1 MVGGFVGLAKE
12 SELKMRQLNAGFLI
26 MILGAGASWGQGAAP
41 VSSADRAA
49 AYYRYTMG
57 HMYAELAGNTTS
69 RNDYVNLAIENY
81 KAAIKADP
89 NSALLPEELSDL
101 YSQSGR
107 MRDGQTDAEQ
117 AIKANP
123 SDLAAHRILARIYV
137 RQIDAQRGRVNETMV
152 RQATQEYQKITELA
166 PKDADSWVWLGR
178 LQSAAQ
184 SMDAAEASFR
194 KALAVEPENEDGLT
208 GLATVLGIKGDAN
221 GAADL
226 LKRASEKNPTADSLK
241 RLADAYEQM
250 KEYGLA
256 ADTLRRAL
264 EFNPQD
270 ASDLERKMAMYLISA
285 ERYDDAL
292 AAYQELVMD
301 DPTDADSYL
310 RISQIYRQKHDLA
323 KAREASDKAKAIDPK
338 NIQVRLNELYILQAE
353 GKSAEAIEVMKTIL
367 QQTESR
373 SYDPAQLESRG
384 ELLEQLAV
392 MQRVADQTQPAVD
405 TYRQMATLDP
415 SKAAHASAGVIGAYI
430 GGKEYVKAQ
439 EEADA
444 AIKKFPNDR
453 EVRVARASLLA
464 EMGKTDAAA
473 ADVKKLL
480 DGKEDRAI
488 QLALA
493 DLYVKGRKFDEAAK
507 ALDEAEKL
515 SESQDDKV
523 DIWFQRG
530 AMFERMKNIPAA
542 EAEFRKVLAVRSDN
556 PATLN
561 YLGYMLTDRNLR
573 LPEALA
579 MIQKAVDQD
588 PNNGAYL
595 DSLGWVYYR
604 LGKLPEA
611 EENMRRAVE
620 LTPHDPTMRDHY
632 AEVLFK
638 ASKVREA
645 ITQWEAS
652 LREWQTSSPA
662 DLDSAEVAK
671 VKDKLEN
678 ARIQLARQNGTRQ
691 Q

>member
-1 MVGGFVGLAKE
+1 
-12 SELKMRQLNAGFLI
+12 MRLLNAVFLI
-26 MILGAGASWGQGAAP
+26 LLLGAGACWGQGNAP
-41 VSSADRAA
+41 TSSADRAN
-49 AYYRYTMG
+49 AYYHYSLG

-69 RNDYVNLAIENY
+69 RNDYVNLAIDNY

-89 NSALLPEELSDL
+89 SSPLLAEELSDL

-117 AIKANP
+117 AIKTNP
-123 SDLAAHRILARIYV
+123 NDLAAHRVLARIYV

-178 LQSAAQ
+178 LQSASQ
-184 SMDAAEASFR
+184 NTDAAERAFK
-194 KALAVEPENEDGLT
+194 KALEIEPENEDGLT
-208 GLATVLGIKGDAN
+208 GLATVLGIKGDES
-221 GAADL
+221 GAAEL
-226 LKRASEKNPTADSLK
+226 LKKASEKNPSPDSLK

-264 EFNPQD
+264 EFNPPD
-270 ASDLERKMAMYLISA
+270 APDIERKMAMYLISA

-292 AAYQELVMD
+292 AAYEELVGD
-301 DPTDADSYL
+301 DPSDADSYL
-310 RISQIYRQKHDLA
+310 RISQIYRQKKDFG
-323 KAREASDKAKAIDPK
+323 KAREASDKAKAIDP
-338 NIQVRLNELYILQAE
+338 NNVQVRLNELYILQAE
-353 GKSAEAIEVMKTIL
+353 GKPAEAIEVMKSIL
-367 QQTESR
+367 QQTEGR
-373 SYDPAQLESRG
+373 SYDAAQLESRTQ
-384 ELLEQLAV
+384 LLEQLAE
-392 MQRVADQTQPAVD
+392 MQLFADQTQPSVD
-405 TYRQMATLDP
+405 TLRQMAALDP
-415 SKAAHASAGVIGAYI
+415 TKAPHASAMIISAYM
-430 GGKEYVKAQ
+430 GGKEYAKAQ

-444 AIKKFPNDR
+444 AIKKYPNDR
-453 EVRVARASLLA
+453 EVRVGRASLLA
-464 EMGKTDAAA
+464 EMGKTDAAV

-480 DGKEDRAI
+480 DGKDDRGI
-488 QLALA
+488 ELALSE
-493 DLYVKGRKFDEAAK
+493 LYVKGRKFDDAAK
-507 ALDEAEKL
+507 ALDAAEKM
-515 SESQDDKV
+515 SDSQEDKIDV
-523 DIWFQRG
+523 WFKRG
-530 AMFERMKNIPAA
+530 AMFERMKNVAAA
-542 EAEFRKVLAVRSDN
+542 ETEFRKVLAVMPDN

-579 MIQKAVDQD
+579 MIQKALDRD

-595 DSLGWVYYR
+595 DSLGWVYFR
-604 LGKLPEA
+604 LNRIPEA
-611 EENMRRAVE
+611 EDAMRRAVE

-638 ASKVREA
+638 ATKVREA
-645 ITQWEAS
+645 IAQWEAS

-662 DLDSAEVAK
+662 ELDTAEVAK

-678 ARIQLARQNGTRQ
+678 ARVQLARQNGARQ

>member
-1 MVGGFVGLAKE
+1 
-12 SELKMRQLNAGFLI
+12 MRLLNAVFLI
-26 MILGAGASWGQGAAP
+26 LLLGAGACWGQGNAP
-41 VSSADRAA
+41 TSSADRAN
-49 AYYRYTMG
+49 AYYHYSLG

-69 RNDYVNLAIENY
+69 RNDYVNLAIDNY

-89 NSALLPEELSDL
+89 SSPLLAEELSDL

-117 AIKANP
+117 AIKTNP
-123 SDLAAHRILARIYV
+123 NDLAAHRVLARIYV

-178 LQSAAQ
+178 LQSASQ
-184 SMDAAEASFR
+184 NTDAAERAFK
-194 KALAVEPENEDGLT
+194 KALEIEPENEDGLT
-208 GLATVLGIKGDAN
+208 GLATVLGIKGDES
-221 GAADL
+221 GAAEL
-226 LKRASEKNPTADSLK
+226 LKKASEKNPSPDSLK

-264 EFNPQD
+264 EFNPPD
-270 ASDLERKMAMYLISA
+270 APDIERKMAMYLISA

-292 AAYQELVMD
+292 AAYEELVGD
-301 DPTDADSYL
+301 DPSDADSYL
-310 RISQIYRQKHDLA
+310 RISQIYRQKKDFG
-323 KAREASDKAKAIDPK
+323 KAREASDKAKAIDP
-338 NIQVRLNELYILQAE
+338 NNVQVRLNELYILQAE
-353 GKSAEAIEVMKTIL
+353 GKPAEAIEVMKSIL

-373 SYDPAQLESRG
+373 SYDAAQLESRTQ
-384 ELLEQLAV
+384 LLEQLAE
-392 MQRVADQTQPAVD
+392 MQLFADQTQPSVD
-405 TYRQMATLDP
+405 TLRQMAALDP
-415 SKAAHASAGVIGAYI
+415 TKAPHASAMIISAYM
-430 GGKEYVKAQ
+430 GGKEYAKAQ

-444 AIKKFPNDR
+444 AIKKYPNDR
-453 EVRVARASLLA
+453 EVRVGRASLLA
-464 EMGKTDAAA
+464 EMGKTDAAV

-480 DGKEDRAI
+480 DGKDDRGI
-488 QLALA
+488 ELALSE
-493 DLYVKGRKFDEAAK
+493 LYVKGRKFDDAAK
-507 ALDEAEKL
+507 ALDAAEKM
-515 SESQDDKV
+515 SDSQEDKIDV
-523 DIWFQRG
+523 WFKRG
-530 AMFERMKNIPAA
+530 AMFERMKNVAAA
-542 EAEFRKVLAVRSDN
+542 ETEFRKVLAVMPDN

-579 MIQKAVDQD
+579 MIQKALDRD

-595 DSLGWVYYR
+595 DSLGWVYFR
-604 LGKLPEA
+604 LNRIPEA
-611 EENMRRAVE
+611 EDAMRRAVE

-638 ASKVREA
+638 ATKVREA
-645 ITQWEAS
+645 IAQWEAS

-662 DLDSAEVAK
+662 ELDTAEVAK

-678 ARIQLARQNGTRQ
+678 ARVQLARQNGARQ

>member
-1 MVGGFVGLAKE
+1 
-12 SELKMRQLNAGFLI
+12 MRLLNAVFLI
-26 MILGAGASWGQGAAP
+26 LLLGAGACWGQGNASPA
-41 VSSADRAA
+41 SADRAN
-49 AYYRYTMG
+49 AYYHYSLG

-81 KAAIKADP
+81 KAALKSDP
-89 NSALLPEELSDL
+89 TSPLLAEELSDV

-117 AIKANP
+117 AIKTNP
-123 SDLAAHRILARIYV
+123 NDLAAHRVLARIYV

-178 LQSAAQ
+178 LQSASQ
-184 SMDAAEASFR
+184 NMDDAERAFK
-194 KALAVEPENEDGLT
+194 KALDIEPDNEDGLT
-208 GLATVLGIKGDAN
+208 GLATVLGIKGDGT
-221 GAADL
+221 GAANL
-226 LKRASEKNPTADSLK
+226 LKRASEKNPTPDSLK

-264 EFNPQD
+264 EFSPQD
-270 ASDLERKMAMYLISA
+270 SPDIERKMAMYLISA

-292 AAYQELVMD
+292 AAYEELVAD
-301 DPTDADSYL
+301 DPSDADSYL
-310 RISQIYRQKHDLA
+310 RISQIYRQKKDMV
-323 KAREASDKAKAIDPK
+323 KARAASDKAKAIDPN

-353 GKSAEAIEVMKTIL
+353 GKPAEAIEVMKSIL

-384 ELLEQLAV
+384 ELLEQLGG
-392 MQRVADQTQPAVD
+392 MQQLADQTQPAVD
-405 TYRQMATLDP
+405 TYRQLAALDP
-415 SKAAHASAGVIGAYI
+415 SKAAHASARIIGAYM
-430 GGKEYVKAQ
+430 GGKEYPKAQ

-444 AIKKFPNDR
+444 AIKKFPSDR
-453 EVRVARASLLA
+453 EVRVSRASLLA
-464 EMGKTDAAA
+464 EMGKTDVAV
-473 ADVKKLL
+473 ADIKKLL
-480 DGKEDRAI
+480 DGKDDRGI
-488 QLALA
+488 ELALA
-493 DLYVKGRKFDEAAK
+493 DLYVKGRKFDDAAK
-507 ALDEAEKL
+507 ALDAAEKM
-515 SESQDDKV
+515 SESQEDKIDV
-523 DIWFQRG
+523 WFQRG
-530 AMFERMKNIPAA
+530 AMFERQKNVAAA
-542 EAEFRKVLAVRSDN
+542 EAEFRKVLAVMPDN

-579 MIQKAVDQD
+579 MIQKALDRD

-604 LGKLPEA
+604 LNRIPEA
-611 EENMRRAVE
+611 EDAMRRAVE

-645 ITQWEAS
+645 IAQWEAS
-652 LREWQTSSPA
+652 LREWQTSSPSE
-662 DLDSAEVAK
+662 LDATEVAK

-678 ARIQLARQNGTRQ
+678 ARVQLARQNGARQ

>member
-1 MVGGFVGLAKE
+1 
-12 SELKMRQLNAGFLI
+12 MRLLNAVFLI
-26 MILGAGASWGQGAAP
+26 LLLGMGACWGQGNASAA
-41 VSSADRAA
+41 SADRAS
-49 AYYRYTMG
+49 AYYHYSLG

-81 KAAIKADP
+81 KAALKADP
-89 NSALLPEELSDL
+89 TSPLLAEELSDV

-117 AIKANP
+117 AIKTNP
-123 SDLAAHRILARIYV
+123 NDLAAHRVLARIYV

-166 PKDADSWVWLGR
+166 PNDADSWVWLGR
-178 LQSAAQ
+178 LQSASQ
-184 SMDAAEASFR
+184 NMDQAERAFK
-194 KALAVEPENEDGLT
+194 KALDIEPDNEDGLT
-208 GLATVLGIKGDAN
+208 GLATVLGIKGDGA
-221 GAADL
+221 GAANL
-226 LKRASEKNPTADSLK
+226 LKRASEKNPTPDSLK

-264 EFNPQD
+264 EFSPQD
-270 ASDLERKMAMYLISA
+270 APDIERKMAMYLISA

-292 AAYQELVMD
+292 AAYQELVAD

-310 RISQIYRQKHDLA
+310 RMSQIYRQKKDMV
-323 KAREASDKAKAIDPK
+323 KAREASDKAKAIDPN

-353 GKSAEAIEVMKTIL
+353 GKPGEAIEAMKSIL

-373 SYDPAQLESRG
+373 SYDPAQLENRG
-384 ELLEQLAV
+384 ELLEQLGV
-392 MQRVADQTQPAVD
+392 MQQLADQTQPAVD
-405 TYRQMATLDP
+405 TYRQLATLDP
-415 SKAAHASAGVIGAYI
+415 TKAPHASARIIAAYM
-430 GGKEYVKAQ
+430 GGKEYPKAQ

-453 EVRVARASLLA
+453 EVRVSRASLLA
-464 EMGKTDAAA
+464 EMGKTDAAV
-473 ADVKKLL
+473 ADIKKLL
-480 DGKEDRAI
+480 DGKDDRGI
-488 QLALA
+488 ELALA
-493 DLYVKGRKFDEAAK
+493 DLYVKGRKFDDAAK
-507 ALDEAEKL
+507 ALDAAEKM
-515 SESQDDKV
+515 SDSQEDKMDV
-523 DIWFQRG
+523 WFQRG
-530 AMFERMKNIPAA
+530 AMFERQKNVAAA
-542 EAEFRKVLAVRSDN
+542 ETEFRKVLAVAPDN

-573 LPEALA
+573 LPEALT
-579 MIQKAVDQD
+579 MIQKALDRD

-604 LGKLPEA
+604 LNRIPEA
-611 EENMRRAVE
+611 EDAMRRAVE

-645 ITQWEAS
+645 IAQWEAS
-652 LREWQTSSPA
+652 LREWQTSSPSE
-662 DLDSAEVAK
+662 LDTAEVAK

-678 ARIQLARQNGTRQ
+678 ARVQLARQNGARQ